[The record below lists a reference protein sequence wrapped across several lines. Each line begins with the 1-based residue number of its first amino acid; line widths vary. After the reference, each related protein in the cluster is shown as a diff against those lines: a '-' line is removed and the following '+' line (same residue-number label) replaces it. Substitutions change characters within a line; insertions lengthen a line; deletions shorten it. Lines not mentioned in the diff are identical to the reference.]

1 MTQDGT
7 VSTCGLLVNG
17 WTQAAQT
24 PSGPTHA
31 ADQQVVCVCL
41 LCHIYVVKYKHVVII
56 VRRNMFIYI

>member
-1 MTQDGT
+1 MTQDTT
-7 VSTCGLLVNG
+7 VPSCLGVLVNG
-17 WTQAAQT
+17 MTHPAQT
-24 PSGPTHA
+24 PAPTYA